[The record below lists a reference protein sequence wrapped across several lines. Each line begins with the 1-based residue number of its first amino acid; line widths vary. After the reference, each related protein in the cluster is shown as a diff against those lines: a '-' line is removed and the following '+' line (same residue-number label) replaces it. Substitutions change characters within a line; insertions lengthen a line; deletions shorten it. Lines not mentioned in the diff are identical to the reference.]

1 MGGRKGET
9 HRGRE
14 NEGEKSPHP
23 KSHKSVYLAEAV
35 QINLTWK
42 GVIAIRERKV
52 TWVYFPEELTI

>member
-1 MGGRKGET
+1 MGERVKLTEAERM
-9 HRGRE
+9 RGKKVPTQRVITL
-14 NEGEKSPHP
+14 N
-23 KSHKSVYLAEAV
+23 LAEAV

>member
-1 MGGRKGET
+1 MGGRKGQT

-14 NEGEKSPHP
+14 NEGEKVPTQR
-23 KSHKSVYLAEAV
+23 VITLYLAEAV

-42 GVIAIRERKV
+42 GVIAIREWKV